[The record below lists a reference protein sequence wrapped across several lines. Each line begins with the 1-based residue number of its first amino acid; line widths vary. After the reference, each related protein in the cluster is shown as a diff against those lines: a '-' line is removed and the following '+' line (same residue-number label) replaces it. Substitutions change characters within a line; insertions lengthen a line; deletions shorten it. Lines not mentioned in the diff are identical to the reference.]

1 MGTSREVSMQ
11 EIIEKCDEVSAV
23 LKSLSH
29 PVRLKVLCRVLDG
42 ESSVNEL
49 TEFCGIAQSA
59 MSQFLIRMRGEGLLE
74 SRKEGTHVFY
84 RIADS
89 RTKKLLRSIKEI
101 YCK

>member
-1 MGTSREVSMQ
+1 MQ

-29 PVRLKVLCRVLDG
+29 PVRLKVLCRVLEG
-42 ESSVNEL
+42 ECSVNEL

-59 MSQFLIRMRGEGLLE
+59 MSQFLIRMRAEGVLV
-74 SRKEGTHVFY
+74 SRKEQTHVY
-84 RIADS
+84 YGIADS
-89 RTKKLLRSIKEI
+89 RTKKLLKSIKEI